1 MKNLLFVALAFT
13 VVGCSSNSDHS
24 ATSQNLCEVNLN
36 KISNYSAQY
45 ASTTGEPEN
54 SQLKML
60 HEKAKYYKQMGDVK
74 NCIATSEQ
82 ALSII
87 AQHTNK

>member
-1 MKNLLFVALAFT
+1 MKNLILVTLAFT
-13 VVGCSSNSDHS
+13 IVGCTSNSNHS
-24 ATSQNLCEVNLN
+24 TTTQNLCEVNLN
-36 KISNYSAQY
+36 KIANYSAQY
-45 ASTTGEPEN
+45 APTTGEPEN
-54 SQLKML
+54 TQLKML
-60 HEKAKYYKQMGDVK
+60 HQRARDYQQAGDIK